1 MTRARSSW
9 GGARGKVSLLVSG
22 LLVAGV
28 LQGAALPLAHADDMP
43 GKPSAGRPVAG
54 HSVTTTAPR
63 ATDGLAHHPAQSP
76 ERAWAAPGSATV
88 ALPAGSGKAVAVR
101 AGKLPV
107 TLTAAAASAKP
118 AASAPSARAA
128 ALTGSATVRVLG
140 QDAAQA
146 AGVDGLLFSVTP
158 QPGAVGSTVGVRV
171 DDSAYAQ
178 AYGGAY
184 AARLHLVTLPAC
196 ALTTPGEPSCTRQ
209 TPLPT
214 GNDTATHTLS
224 ADAVAVAPALAPAS
238 RGLAAGDAA
247 ATSGAVVLAA
257 TTGASSDQGDYKA
270 TSLSASATFD
280 VGLNTG
286 DFSWSYDMPA
296 PDVPSGFSP
305 SVGLSYNSGG
315 VDGRT
320 SGTNNQAS
328 WAGDGF
334 DLWPGSIE
342 RSYKPCADE
351 GVKDSSG
358 NKVGDLC
365 WAGDNASISFNGHSG
380 QLVATGTNS
389 FRIKG
394 DDGTKVDRLY
404 GDSTNVRAN
413 GAHNDEYWRVTT
425 TDGTRYYFGYNR
437 LTGWASGN
445 ATTNSTWT
453 VPVYGNNSGE
463 PCNATTFAASWCQ
476 QGWRWNLDYA
486 IDAHGNGIA
495 YFYNKETNY
504 YGRDNTASS
513 PTSYD
518 RGGSL
523 DHIEYGVK
531 YNAMYS
537 SKALAKVN
545 FTSAERCLE
554 TTSGTCDAAK
564 IDTAPS
570 YWYDTP
576 WDLNCKSTGDCHTFS
591 PTFFTRKRLTTVT
604 TQVLKADGSYTPVDQ
619 WDLTQQWGMADIDY
633 QLELASIQH
642 TGKADTPEGAPDISL
657 PKVTFG
663 YDQRTN
669 RLDIPGDNTAPF
681 IKERLST
688 VDDESGGQID
698 VTYSTAACDAAH
710 LPTVDSNTTLCFP
723 QFFTKQGDS
732 DPTLQWFNK
741 YVVKQVIQTD
751 RTKTSPDMVT
761 TYDYLGGAAWHYD
774 SDDNITREKYK
785 TWSTFRGYAHVRVE
799 TGGEDPVGMLSQED
813 HYFLRGMDADK
824 TSSGTRSVSVSDDN
838 GGTITDHDS
847 LSGFEYKSE
856 QYSGPGGKVL
866 GKTVNT
872 PWHHQTASVTRSWG
886 TIAANLTGTAET
898 RTWTSLDNGAGSSWR
913 TTDVQNTFED
923 TAGRILTTDDQGDI
937 STHADDR
944 CTRTTYVD
952 NTTAWILDAPTR
964 IQTLSVG
971 CSATPDYSEDVV
983 SDVRTA
989 YDGQGYG
996 VAPTTG
1002 NPTHVATMSTNNGT
1016 TVTYL
1021 ESGSTYDTY
1030 GRVVSTTDITGNV
1043 TATETGTPTR
1053 TDRADGRTTTTVYSP
1068 ATGFPKTTAVTSPP
1082 ATAGNS
1088 ATAQTTT
1095 TTLDPVRGLPTT
1107 AVDANGKQTDTAY
1120 DALGRN
1126 LKIWLAD
1133 RPKNANPTPSY
1144 AFSYTFTDG
1153 KPIAVGTTTLSGTG
1167 TKTGYVFYDGFLRE
1181 RQAQAPGPDGGML
1194 VADTFYD
1201 ARGLTAQTYAPYYA
1215 TKAPSTA
1222 LYSVDDVSAVETQTR
1237 NTYDGLGRVVQSK
1250 QMAGGTDGGTVLSTT
1265 TTSYGGD
1272 RTTVTPPQGGTPTTT
1287 ITDAR
1292 GNTSELDQYHAST
1305 PTGAFDRTRYEYNP
1319 AGMLSKV
1326 TDPAGNVWS
1335 YTYDQ
1340 RGNQV
1345 TADDPDTGTTRS
1357 SYDDRGQ
1364 LLTTTDQLGAT
1375 VARVYDG
1382 LGRETQTRDG
1392 GTTGPLLTEHV
1403 WDPVGAK
1410 GQLASATRYAG
1421 GAAYSVAYKNY
1432 DNLYRPHGTTTT
1444 IPATEG
1450 ALAGSYQS
1458 TVQYNP
1464 DGTTQS
1470 VGYPAAGALPA
1481 EALTPTYDDLLRPVE
1496 LSGSGGATY
1505 ITDTVY
1511 SNDGRP
1517 LQYTYKAA
1525 GQKMTQ
1531 VTNTYQ
1537 WGTQRL
1543 SNSRVDRQDVP
1554 GTDKSATYGY
1564 DQAGDV
1570 TSITDVSRDGTDAQ
1584 CFDYDYLARLTKAW
1598 AQGAAGCAT
1607 TPSSSVLGG
1616 PAPYWQ
1622 SFTYNLDGG
1631 RHTETD
1637 HSLTGD
1643 PAQDTVRTST
1653 YPTVGSAHAHAL
1665 SQVDTTGPTGTSQD
1679 TYTYDADGN
1688 TQTHLPADGNKQ
1700 TYTWDSEGHLSTV
1713 STDDG
1718 AGGTTTTSYVY
1729 DADGNRL
1736 ITRTPTTT
1744 TLFLGATEI
1753 TLGLGSTTPKATR
1766 YYDLGSGNLA
1776 VRTDDNKLSFV
1787 ISDHHGTGQLAID
1800 ATTQAMQQTRTT
1812 PFGASRGTEAP
1823 AWPGDKGFVGGTEDP
1838 TTGLTHL
1845 GARDYDPTT
1854 GRFISVDPVLD
1865 PGNPQQLNGYTYSNN
1880 NPATLDDPSGAY
1892 PTPSGGPTTYPCT
1905 QKFICA
1911 PSSANTNPINNGG
1924 GGGGGGHAPAA
1935 STVKRQAT
1943 PAEKILSKIPPKR
1956 LDVLRQDIAMYIRES
1971 PDTWNVPG
1979 SFAYNAMMLRIDDAV
1994 HGDLKWSEIW
2004 NSLKGPAVGLT
2015 VSVVGS
2021 LLCLDDDGNGC
2032 YMAVAAAS
2040 SFASSCVEDCSD
2052 TEGIALNVAV
2062 SVALAYGGAKIPGL
2076 RATGTCNSFS
2086 PDTEVLLADGKT
2098 KEIKDLRTG
2107 DEVSTGDP
2115 ATGRS
2120 AGSHKVTGTLINH
2133 DDNLVDVAVTTS
2145 DGHRSVLH
2153 TTTEHLFWSETD
2165 SAWLPAADL
2174 RSGQKLGTASG
2185 LTVSVVAVHV
2195 LPGPAKDM
2203 YNLTVSDL
2211 HTYYVMAGAAPVLV
2225 HNDNDVP
2232 RWAADEIARIKAGQG
2247 TPRTE
2252 SLTDP
2257 TQKLYQ
2263 GNESARHAAKWGPH
2277 ADSGFQGSPEW
2288 EVPGKGNTYRI
2299 VGPNRFGEY
2308 GYTDP
2313 IVKYKKITVV
2323 PSC

>member
-1 MTRARSSW
+1 MIRARNRR
-9 GGARGKVSLLVSG
+9 RGLRCKVSLLVSG

-28 LQGAALPLAHADDMP
+28 LQGAALPAAHADDMP
-43 GKPSAGRPVAG
+43 GKPSPGKPVPG
-54 HSVTTTAPR
+54 HSVTASAPR
-63 ATDGLAHHPAQSP
+63 ATDGLPHHPTQAP
-76 ERAWAAPGSATV
+76 KRTWAAPGSATV
-88 ALPAGSGKAVAVR
+88 TLPAASGKAAAVR
-101 AGKLPV
+101 AGNLPV
-107 TLTAAAASAKP
+107 TLTPAAWPASAMKHTSGTK
-118 AASAPSARAA
+118 ADQTAP
-128 ALTGSATVRVLG
+128 LTGSATVRVLD
-140 QDAAQA
+140 QQAAQA
-146 AGVDGLLFSVTP
+146 AGVDGLLLSVTL
-158 QPGAVGSTVGVRV
+158 QPGAVGGTVGVRV

-196 ALTTPGEPSCTRQ
+196 ALTTPTVPACARQ
-209 TPLPT
+209 TPLRT
-214 GNDTATHTLS
+214 ANDVAAHTLS
-224 ADAVAVAPALAPAS
+224 ADGVAVAPPPTSAD
-238 RGLAAGDAA
+238 RGLAAGDS
-247 ATSGAVVLAA
+247 ATATGAVVLAA
-257 TTGASSDQGDYKA
+257 TTGTSSDHGDYKA

-286 DFSWSYDMPA
+286 DFSWSYDIPT
-296 PDVPSGFSP
+296 PDVPSGFTP
-305 SVGLSYNSGG
+305 NVGLSYDSGG

-320 SGTNNQAS
+320 NNTNNQAS

-365 WAGDNASISFNGHSG
+365 WADDNATISLNGHAG

-404 GDSTNVRAN
+404 GDSSNVRSN

-437 LTGWASGN
+437 LTGWATGD

-453 VPVYGNNSGE
+453 VPVYGNNAGE
-463 PCNATTFAASWCQ
+463 PCNASTFAASWCQ

-495 YFYNKETNY
+495 YFYNEETNY
-504 YGRDNTASS
+504 YGRDNTAAS

-531 YNAMYS
+531 YNAIYS
-537 SKALAKVN
+537 SKALARVN

-564 IDTAPS
+564 IDTTPS

-576 WDLNCKSTGDCHTFS
+576 WDLNCKSTGDCQVHS
-591 PTFFTRKRLTTVT
+591 PTFFTRKRLTAVT
-604 TQVLKADGSYTPVDQ
+604 TQVLKSDGTYTPVDE
-619 WDLTQQWGMADIDY
+619 WDLAQQWGMADIDY

-642 TGKADTPEGAPDISL
+642 TGKADTPEGAPDITL

-688 VDDESGGQID
+688 VEDESGGQID
-698 VTYSTAACDAAH
+698 VTYSTAACDAAN
-710 LPTVDSNTTLCFP
+710 LPSVDSNTTLCFP
-723 QFFTKQGDS
+723 QYFTKQGDENPS
-732 DPTLQWFNK
+732 LQWFNK

-751 RTKTSPDMVT
+751 RTKTSPDMVSR
-761 TYDYLGGAAWHYD
+761 YDYLGGAAWHYD
-774 SDDNITREKYK
+774 SDDYITKEKYK
-785 TWSTFRGYAHVRVE
+785 TWSTFRGYAHVRVQA
-799 TGGEDPVGMLSQED
+799 GGQDPVGMLSQSD

-824 TSSGTRSVSVSDDN
+824 TTTGTRSLIVPDDN

-847 LSGFEYKSE
+847 LSGFEYKTE
-856 QYSGPGGKVL
+856 QYSAPGGKILNKAVS
-866 GKTVNT
+866 T

-886 TIAANLTGTAET
+886 TITANLTGTAET

-913 TTDVQNTFED
+913 ITDVKNTFD
-923 TAGRILTTDDQGDI
+923 TTAGRILTTDDQGDI
-937 STHADDR
+937 STSADDR

-952 NTTAWILDAPTR
+952 NTTAWILDAPSR
-964 IQTLSVG
+964 VLTLSVS
-971 CSATPDYSEDVV
+971 CSATPNYKDDAV
-983 SDVRTA
+983 SDILTA

-996 VAPTTG
+996 VAPTVG
-1002 NPTHVATMSTNNGT
+1002 NATHVATMSTNNGT

-1021 ESGSTYDTY
+1021 ETGSTYDTY
-1030 GRVVSTTDITGNV
+1030 GRVLSATDITGNV
-1043 TATETGTPTR
+1043 TATETGAPTR
-1053 TDRADGRTTTTVYSP
+1053 TDRADGRTTTTIFTP
-1068 ATGFPKTTAVTSPP
+1068 ATGFSTTTTVTTPP
-1082 ATAGNS
+1082 ATPGNS

-1107 AVDANGKQTDTAY
+1107 VVDTNGKQTDTVY

-1133 RPKNANPTPSY
+1133 RSKANNDTPSY
-1144 AFSYTFTDG
+1144 AFSYILTDG
-1153 KPIAVGTTTLSGTG
+1153 KPTAVGTTTLVGTG
-1167 TKTGYVFYDGFLRE
+1167 TKTGYVLYDGFLRE
-1181 RQAQAPGPDGGML
+1181 RQAQAPGPHGGML

-1215 TKAPSTA
+1215 TQAPSTA
-1222 LYSVDDVSAVETQTR
+1222 LYSVDDASSVETQTR
-1237 NTYDGLGRVVQSK
+1237 NTYDGLGRVTQSK
-1250 QMAGGTDGGTVLSTT
+1250 QMAGSSDGGTVLSTT

-1287 ITDAR
+1287 IVDAR
-1292 GNTSELDQYHAST
+1292 GNTRELDQYHAST
-1305 PTGAFDRTRYEYNP
+1305 PTGAYDRTRYEYTP
-1319 AGMLSKV
+1319 TGRLSKL

-1340 RGNQV
+1340 RGNQL
-1345 TADDPDTGTTRS
+1345 TANDPDKGTTNS
-1357 SYDDRGQ
+1357 SYDDRSQ
-1364 LLTTTDQLGAT
+1364 LITTTDQRGKSIT
-1375 VARVYDG
+1375 HVYDD
-1382 LGRETQTRDG
+1382 LGRETETHDRDA
-1392 GTTGPLLTEHV
+1392 TGPLLTKHV
-1403 WDPVGAK
+1403 WDPTGAK
-1410 GQLASATRYAG
+1410 GQLASATRYTN
-1421 GAAYSVAYKNY
+1421 GANGSAYTVAYKNY
-1432 DNLYRPHGTTTT
+1432 DNLYRPHSTTTT
-1444 IPATEG
+1444 IPTAEG

-1470 VGYPAAGALPA
+1470 VGYPAAGSLPA

-1505 ITDTVY
+1505 ITDTIY

-1517 LQYTYKAA
+1517 LQYTYQAA

-1554 GTDKSATYGY
+1554 GTDKSATYAY
-1564 DQAGDV
+1564 DQAGNV

-1584 CFDYDYLARLTKAW
+1584 CFTYDYLTRLTEAW
-1598 AQGAAGCAT
+1598 AQGTAGCT
-1607 TPSSSVLGG
+1607 STPSTSVLGG

-1622 SFTYNLDGG
+1622 SFNYNTDGG
-1631 RHTETD
+1631 RKTETD
-1637 HSLTGD
+1637 HSLPGD
-1643 PAQDTVRTST
+1643 PAPDTVHNYT
-1653 YPTVGSAHAHAL
+1653 YPAPGSRHAHAL
-1665 SQVDTTGPTGTSQD
+1665 TQVDTTGTTGTSQD
-1679 TYTYDADGN
+1679 TYTYDEAGN
-1688 TQTHLPADGNKQ
+1688 TWNHIPADGNEQ

-1718 AGGTTTTSYVY
+1718 TGGTTTSSYVY

-1753 TLGLGSTTPKATR
+1753 TLTAGSTTPKATR
-1766 YYDLGSGNLA
+1766 YYDLGGGNQA
-1776 VRTDDNKLSFV
+1776 VRTDDGTLSFL
-1787 ISDHHGTGQLAID
+1787 ISDHHGTGQLAVD

-1812 PFGASRGTEAP
+1812 PFGTPRGTEAP

-1865 PGNPQQLNGYTYSNN
+1865 TSNPQQLNGYAYAEANPVTKSDPTGLESCYPVYCSGNHGTYGNL
-1880 NPATLDDPSGAY
+1880 PPIPPPS
-1892 PTPSGGPTTYPCT
+1892 T
-1905 QKFICA
+1905 
-1911 PSSANTNPINNGG
+1911 
-1924 GGGGGGHAPAA
+1924 GGGHAPAA
-1935 STVKRQAT
+1935 STVSKRPT
-1943 PAEKILSKIPPKR
+1943 PAQKILSQIPPKR
-1956 LDVLRQDIAMYIRES
+1956 LKVLRDDIAMYIRES

-1979 SFAYNAMMLRIDDAV
+1979 TPAYNALRLRFDYAL
-1994 HGDLKWSEIW
+1994 HGRLKWSEMW
-2004 NSLKGPAVGLT
+2004 DSLKGPAAGLT
-2015 VSVVGS
+2015 VSVIGT
-2021 LLCLDDDGNGC
+2021 LLCPESAGAGC
-2032 YMAVAAAS
+2032 LAVVGAAAG
-2040 SFASSCVEDCSD
+2040 FATQCVNDCTNTTALTLSA
-2052 TEGIALNVAV
+2052 IAGA
-2062 SVALAYGGAKIPGL
+2062 ATAYAGGKVGDGG
-2076 RATGTCNSFS
+2076 GTVVCNSFS

-2098 KEIKDLRTG
+2098 KAVKDLKTG
-2107 DEVSTGDP
+2107 DEVEAADP
-2115 ATGRS
+2115 QTGRDQ
-2120 AGSHKVTGTLINH
+2120 GSRLVTATLIH
-2133 DDNLVDVAVTTS
+2133 RDDNLVDLTVTTA
-2145 DGHRSVLH
+2145 DGRRSVLH
-2153 TTTEHLFWSETD
+2153 TTTEHPLWDATARTWVD
-2165 SAWLPAADL
+2165 AADL
-2174 RSGQKLGTASG
+2174 IPGHHLATADGTSATLS
-2185 LTVSVVAVHV
+2185 AVKAV
-2195 LPGPAKDM
+2195 PGAATR
-2203 YNLTVSDL
+2203 YNLTVQQL
-2211 HTYYVMAGAAPVLV
+2211 HTYYALAGGTPVLV
-2225 HNDNDVP
+2225 HNAGGDTEVP
-2232 RWAADEIARIKAGQG
+2232 KIVQQRIQEIIAEEVEPRLNGAGTGPDRFQVREG
-2247 TPRTE
+2247 TPGAHVRT
-2252 SLTDP
+2252 
-2257 TQKLYQ
+2257 
-2263 GNESARHAAKWGPH
+2263 WGPSEPG
-2277 ADSGFQGSPEW
+2277 ADDAALIYDMGDGQ
-2288 EVPGKGNTYRI
+2288 NNYRI
-2299 VGPNRFGEY
+2299 LVNRY
-2308 GYTDP
+2308 GKIGWVKGHNYKNIRVYTP
-2313 IVKYKKITVV
+2313 PT
-2323 PSC
+2323 C